1 MPFPEEAR
9 GGQLCCCSISP
20 VQHCST
26 APGPLFHLNNS
37 LWIPRTAKA
46 FWEPLTQHTGG
57 HTEGVA
63 ANTEGFFLTV
73 APNHFTQAASEV

>member
-1 MPFPEEAR
+1 MEGSSAAAASL
-9 GGQLCCCSISP
+9 QS
-20 VQHCST
+20 ST
-26 APGPLFHLNNS
+26 AQCPGPLFHLSNS

-46 FWEPLTQHTGG
+46 FWEQLTQHAGG